1 MRGEGGRRGGQG
13 VESGGGNA
21 TGRERALGA
30 AADAKGESNKRL
42 RRLKGKERA
51 LGAAADATGE
61 SNKRLRRLKEKGRCS
76 RKMKEEELEMDSAEI
91 ATGDGSE
98 DGEE

>member
-1 MRGEGGRRGGQG
+1 MSCLHSSRTLQAVNQSSKRR
-13 VESGGGNA
+13 VNIPS
-21 TGRERALGA
+21 
-30 AADAKGESNKRL
+30 
-42 RRLKGKERA
+42 

>member
-1 MRGEGGRRGGQG
+1 MERDGGEGRWRLRGEGGRRGGQG

-21 TGRERALGA
+21 TGR
-30 AADAKGESNKRL
+30 
-42 RRLKGKERA
+42 ERA